1 MKLVVDWL
9 QLAASLAVLVGL
21 GLVVLELRQARAIAQ
36 SEMVS
41 ESFAIGAEN
50 VSAVMGESPARA
62 LARACLEPAALTP
75 DELIVVSFY
84 YSHRIALVRRF
95 ASITRATEL
104 YPDENWQLYARSNV
118 LPEVFSSEVG
128 RAWWRTHAPYK
139 GDETLKAIGDE
150 LLAEL
155 GPPTCGDDLR
165 AMAALLDR
173 G

>member
-9 QLAASLAVLVGL
+9 QLAASIAVLVGL

-36 SEMVS
+36 GEMVS
-41 ESFAIGAEN
+41 ESFSIGAEN
-50 VSAVMGESPARA
+50 VSSMMGENPSHA
-62 LARACLEPAALTP
+62 LARACLDPSNLSPE
-75 DELIVVSFY
+75 ELLVVSFY

-95 ASITRATEL
+95 ASITRGTNL
-104 YPDENWQLYARSNV
+104 YPEESWQSYARSNV

-165 AMAALLDR
+165 AMAAILDR
-173 G
+173 S